1 MSELSPPL
9 ACTCGETRT
18 RREEMYV
25 LTAVEGRTTPV
36 YSNTKFVCIGCGKGR
51 FEMRVQGQR

>member
-1 MSELSPPL
+1 MSEFSPPV
-9 ACTCGETRT
+9 ACACGETRT

-25 LTAVEGRTTPV
+25 LTAVQGRTTPV

-51 FEMRVQGQR
+51 FETRVQQ